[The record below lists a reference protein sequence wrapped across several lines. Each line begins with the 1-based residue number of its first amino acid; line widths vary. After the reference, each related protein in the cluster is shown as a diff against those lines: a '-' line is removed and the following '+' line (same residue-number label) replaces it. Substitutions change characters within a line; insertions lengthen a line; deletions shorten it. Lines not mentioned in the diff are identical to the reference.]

1 MAVTHVGQAAV
12 VRFNCRE
19 SIVLHSAPLP
29 TTVWFG
35 HLRSCSF
42 SGGALAP
49 PRRQLVDE
57 FCRVA
62 QLDIR
67 HPKSTGMQTNQVA
80 MLYTPI
86 RFVNSVEVRQGDE
99 TIFTLE
105 GSMTLSENPRITF
118 DYKVNGASVI
128 VVRTKDT
135 SDAVWMK
142 EFPVGSSS

>member
-1 MAVTHVGQAAV
+1 M
-12 VRFNCRE
+12 
-19 SIVLHSAPLP
+19 
-29 TTVWFG
+29 
-35 HLRSCSF
+35 
-42 SGGALAP
+42 
-49 PRRQLVDE
+49 DE

-67 HPKSTGMQTNQVA
+67 HPQSTGMQTNQVA
-80 MLYTPI
+80 MLYTPM

-105 GSMTLSENPRITF
+105 GSMTLSENPRIAF

-128 VVRTKDT
+128 AVRTKDT
-135 SDAVWMK
+135 NDTVWSK